1 MQPSQYTEKPF
12 AKQPKRWDK
21 GKEMAKEL
29 LKGNVAMAEAAI
41 RAGLEGYFGYP
52 ITPQTELLEWMS
64 SRMPELGRVFLQAE
78 SELAAINMVY
88 GAACTGARVMTSS
101 SSPGVSLMMEGLSYI
116 AGTEV
121 PVVLI
126 DVMRGGPGLGNI
138 APAQGDYNQ
147 IVHGG
152 GHGDYFP
159 IVLAPASV
167 QEAIDLTVLAFDLAE
182 KYRTIAVVLADGSVG
197 QMMEPAE
204 LPEMMPLKQTRAD
217 WSVHGAHDR
226 DRRFLTS
233 IYLQPEQEEVTNIRL
248 LKRWEQVEN
257 NEVRYKEYYLDDAE
271 YVVVGFG
278 TAGRVA
284 LSAVRTA
291 RQEGIKVGLLRPV
304 SLNPFPTA
312 ILRDI
317 VNQTKHFLVVEMNSG
332 QMIQDVRLAIEG
344 RSPVEFYGRLGGMVP
359 FPHEIY
365 HEIKRIVSGEA
376 LAKNGNVRRD
386 WIQRLETQRS

>member
-1 MQPSQYTEKPF
+1 
-12 AKQPKRWDK
+12 
-21 GKEMAKEL
+21 MAKEL
-29 LKGNVAMAEAAI
+29 LKGNIAMAEAAI

-64 SRMPELGRVFLQAE
+64 VRMPEMGRVFLQAE

-116 AGTEV
+116 AGTEI

-182 KYRTIAVVLADGSVG
+182 KYRTITVVLADGSVG

-204 LPEMMPLKQTRAD
+204 LPVMKTINPDRAE
-217 WSVHGAHDR
+217 WATTGATGR
-226 DRRFLTS
+226 ERRILTS
-233 IYLQPEQEEVTNIRL
+233 IYLRPEEEEVTNIRL
-248 LKRWEQVEN
+248 LNRWEQVEA
-257 NEVRYKEYYLDDAE
+257 NEIRYKGYYLEDAE
-271 YVVVGFG
+271 FVVVGFG

-284 LSAVRTA
+284 LSAVRAA
-291 RQEGIKVGLLRPV
+291 RQDGVKVGLLRPV
-304 SLNPFPTA
+304 SLSPFPSA
-312 ILRDI
+312 IIRELA
-317 VNQTKHFLVVEMNSG
+317 NQAECILVVEMNSG
-332 QMIQDVRLAIEG
+332 QMLQDVRVAVEG
-344 RSPVEFYGRLGGMVP
+344 QVPVEFYGRLGGMVP
-359 FPHEIY
+359 FPHEILN
-365 HEIKRIVSGEA
+365 EINRVASGNF
-376 LAKNGNVRRD
+376 LVKNGNVRRD
-386 WIQRLETQRS
+386 WLQRLETQRN